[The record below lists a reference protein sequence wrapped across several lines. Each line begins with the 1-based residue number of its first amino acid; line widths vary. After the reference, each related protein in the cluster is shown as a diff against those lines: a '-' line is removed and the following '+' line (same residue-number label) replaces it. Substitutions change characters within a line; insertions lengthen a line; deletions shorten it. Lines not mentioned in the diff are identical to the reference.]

1 MRSLLAAT
9 CLGAAA
15 AFAPGFKAVTP
26 RARVVVNVEGEAD
39 GCRGSVKFFSD
50 KGYGFIEPDDGSE
63 DMFVHFSAINKSG
76 FKSLNDGGGARAR
89 GVAVKR
95 LGRRRR
101 IRCAGADAN
110 TNATDV
116 FWCGGPRHRRRRR
129 GGTGSAAAA
138 RGRAAAAVGPH
149 AMRRGERPRPRRVR
163 RRALV

>member
-1 MRSLLAAT
+1 MRLLAAA

-101 IRCAGADAN
+101 RAGADAN
-110 TNATDV
+110 TNATDILRRR
-116 FWCGGPRHRRRRR
+116 GPPHRRRRR

-138 RGRAAAAVGPH
+138 RGRAAAAVG
-149 AMRRGERPRPRRVR
+149 RRGERPRPRRVR

>member
-1 MRSLLAAT
+1 MPFCSPVDAKTSHRWRGIATPSSRRSDGDDVASRAGSLNFDVHTGLTMRSLLAAT

-76 FKSLNDGGGARAR
+76 FKSLNDGET
-89 GVAVKR
+89 VTYDKR
-95 LGRRRR
+95 YD
-101 IRCAGADAN
+101 ADKGKWFAAN
-110 TNATDV
+110 VD
-116 FWCGGPRHRRRRR
+116 GEGDGQPR
-129 GGTGSAAAA
+129 
-138 RGRAAAAVGPH
+138 
-149 AMRRGERPRPRRVR
+149 ERY
-163 RRALV
+163 